1 MGPVRPSPRSA
12 YGSYMQAM
20 SSHFRIVFGL
30 FYYERKCLQDK
41 LLIEQMYLINVF
53 SLELLIEMF
62 NVNDLKFLLWVNNW
76 G

>member
-1 MGPVRPSPRSA
+1 MDHICKQCRPIFE
-12 YGSYMQAM
+12 SYL
-20 SSHFRIVFGL
+20 GL
-30 FYYERKCLQDK
+30 SYYERKCLQDK

-62 NVNDLKFLLWVNNW
+62 NVNDLNFLLWVNNW